1 MKIRSI
7 RDIGNAIR
15 ARRHAL
21 GWSQA
26 DLASRA
32 GVSRKWVSEA
42 ERGHTVV
49 GILSLLAVF
58 DALDVAIELRMPGDV
73 PPPRQVHHDDD
84 IDLDAILEAHRGA

>member
-1 MKIRSI
+1 MSIRST

-26 DLASRA
+26 ELASRA

-42 ERGHTVV
+42 ERGQTVV
-49 GILSLLAVF
+49 GIVSLLAVF
-58 DALDVAIELRMPGDV
+58 EALDIAIELRVPGDV
-73 PPPRQVHHDDD
+73 PSPRRAHHHDD

>member
-49 GILSLLAVF
+49 GIQSLLAVF
-58 DALDVAIELRMPGDV
+58 EVLDVAIELRMPGDV
-73 PPPRQVHHDDD
+73 PSPPRAHHDDD